1 MRVFARS
8 LPLGWLAPLHT
19 SFLWLLQ
26 EGEGVSFDSLK
37 ALANGR
43 LLVTPYSVAS
53 PSSPRED
60 LLDSAAAALCPKPLP
75 LKLSDSL
82 RQSITK

>member
-26 EGEGVSFDSLK
+26 EGEGVSFDSSKRWPTVGSGDPVLRCLK
-37 ALANGR
+37 
-43 LLVTPYSVAS
+43 
-53 PSSPRED
+53 SSPRESSWTQQQQGSVSPTSSSEGVR
-60 LLDSAAAALCPKPLP
+60 LVEIIYK
-75 LKLSDSL
+75 
-82 RQSITK
+82 